1 MQDVIH
7 AMLFVLAFGGLFL
20 GVIGVEYWYIKRQGK
35 TGVYHGRETLA
46 NLITGFSY
54 KLVDGIAV
62 AVFIQAFYVWF
73 YQFGLQWNPAFSLVS
88 VLALIVFVDL
98 CFYFNHLLMHK
109 IRWFWNV
116 HVTHHSSEH
125 MNFSTALRQ
134 NFTFALSGSWV
145 LWWIPA
151 ALVGFD
157 KNWVLLAI
165 EGNLVYQFFLHT
177 EQIRKLGWLEKIF
190 NTPSHHRVHHGRNPQ
205 QIDTNF
211 GGILIVWDKLFG
223 TFRREED
230 AGEIVYGVN
239 NMPAKPYNPFYLQ
252 VHAWGD
258 MLRDVWRYK
267 DLRILVKHPDWVNEQ
282 YPAIPPALESQPQ
295 AANNL
300 QNPV

>member
-20 GVIGVEYWYIKRQGK
+20 GVIGAEYWYIKRQGK

-109 IRWFWNV
+109 VRWFWNV

-211 GGILIVWDKLFG
+211 GGIFIVWDKLFG

-252 VHAWGD
+252 VHAWGE

-267 DLRILVKHPDWVNEQ
+267 DLRILLKHPDWVNEQ
-282 YPAIPPALESQPQ
+282 YPAVPPTTESQ
-295 AANNL
+295 AGNNL